1 MKIFNLQFLFAI
13 AMVLFFMG
21 EITAAPVER
30 ILIAGRR
37 VQRSV
42 DVDGDERILAARIAG
57 AQRRRRS
64 VDVDGADRILAMKGK
79 GGPSRGG

>member
-13 AMVLFFMG
+13 AMVFFFVMD
-21 EITAAPVER
+21 EITAEPVER

-42 DVDGDERILAARIAG
+42 DVDGDERILAARICPH
-57 AQRRRRS
+57 R
-64 VDVDGADRILAMKGK
+64 ADRILFKRFRAPESGYK
-79 GGPSRGG
+79 